1 MKITSA
7 HIGLPHWTTW
17 GVPAA
22 ATGLALLVLTLGVNQ
37 SLFLAIN
44 QASRYTGDALWAN
57 LTILGDGLVVFALV
71 LPFAGRRP
79 DAVWAL
85 LLTGLLAALAT
96 HVLKTLIGGGRP
108 AALLPLENFHI
119 IGPILQSGSFPS
131 GHTIAAFSFAGAVSL
146 LLQRRWLTPA
156 LLALAT
162 LTGLSRIVV
171 GAHWPLDVLGGAAI
185 GWLCAAGGVAWAR
198 RWPWGLRVGV
208 QRGFAVALS
217 IAALALLTSHETGY
231 EQALWTQRGIGIA
244 VLIIALP
251 AIVHLFKKRPGMQDT

>member
-1 MKITSA
+1 MKILGDG
-7 HIGLPHWTTW
+7 GLPCRTIW
-17 GVPAA
+17 GVPVTAA
-22 ATGLALLVLTLGVNQ
+22 GLALLVMMPGIDQ
-37 SLFLAIN
+37 MLFLAIN

-79 DAVWAL
+79 DTVWAL

-96 HVLKTLIGGGRP
+96 HGMKALIGGGRP
-108 AALLPLENFHI
+108 AALLPLESFHI
-119 IGPILQSGSFPS
+119 IGPVLQSNSFPS

-146 LLQRRWLTPA
+146 LLHRPWLTTV
-156 LLALAT
+156 LVTLAT

-198 RWPWGLRVGV
+198 RWPWGLRVGA
-208 QRGFAVALS
+208 QRGFAIILT
-217 IAALALLTSHETGY
+217 IAALAVAGGFDTGY
-231 EQALWTQRGIGIA
+231 AQAVWTQSIIGITILA
-244 VLIIALP
+244 VSLP
-251 AIVHLFKKRPGMQDT
+251 AVIRLFKPAPET